1 MTGESSRPLL
11 VLEVQVGERTARVD
25 VLGIE
30 RDHRGVQL
38 LRLVVLAELVQ
49 VDVRG
54 LEQQANLV
62 DRDRRV
68 ALGAHHHL
76 GGLEPVTAIRV
87 LLGQRLHRR
96 HVAGIEGETAE
107 QVRLR
112 APRRRRAGC
121 TGSCPCASTARPGG
135 ARRRQLNEVRHH
147 VDRAVPLADLL
158 VQAAEGIERALLR
171 RHRTTGRRCR
181 PRSRDRL
188 PSSSAS

>member
-1 MTGESSRPLL
+1 MQLADLAAQHVDDRRQLAPLL
-11 VLEVQVGERTARVD
+11 VVEVQVGERTARVD

-38 LRLVVLAELVQ
+38 LRLVVLAELVR

-54 LEQQANLV
+54 LEQQAHLV

-96 HVAGIEGETAE
+96 HVARIERETAE

-112 APRRRRAGC
+112 ALGVAELRVLDAG
-121 TGSCPCASTARPGG
+121 PCASTARPAC
-135 ARRRQLNEVRHH
+135 ARRS
-147 VDRAVPLADLL
+147 
-158 VQAAEGIERALLR
+158 I
-171 RHRTTGRRCR
+171 
-181 PRSRDRL
+181 S
-188 PSSSAS
+188 